1 MNVLRQFAE
10 NITISPSG
18 DLGIQDAPT
27 NADALVTNVLN
38 VAYLWGGIVC
48 VLIIV
53 VAGYFYVTS
62 NGNAANI
69 KRAKD
74 GIMGAIIGL
83 VVILLAFTATQF
95 IIGRF

>member
-1 MNVLRQFAE
+1 MNILRQFAE
-10 NITISPSG
+10 NLTISPSAE
-18 DLGIQDAPT
+18 LGVKDAPT

-38 VAYLWGGIVC
+38 TAYMWGGIIC
-48 VLIIV
+48 VLIIII
-53 VAGYFYVTS
+53 AGYFYVTS

>member
-1 MNVLRQFAE
+1 MNILKHFAE

-38 VAYLWGGIVC
+38 VAYLWGGIIC

-53 VAGYFYVTS
+53 IAGYFYVTS

-83 VVILLAFTATQF
+83 VVILLAFTITQF